1 MQAERLG
8 HYMVTALE
16 ADNRGEAGAEQMLE
30 PKRVKSDGRQ
40 RLQKEE
46 PPLGMWSGSA
56 AGLRTQRTL
65 FPKSDIFSV
74 GRKREVCR

>member
-8 HYMVTALE
+8 HYMVMALE
-16 ADNRGEAGAEQMLE
+16 ADNRGEVGAEQMLE

-40 RLQKEE
+40 RLQKGE

-65 FPKSDIFSV
+65 FPKSDISSV
-74 GRKREVCR
+74 GRKREVC